1 MKIRDADTFDSGTL
15 LIALAIGAFGVL
27 TIWGATDGVPGLS
40 GVHRTQMIW
49 LALGLVVFGVAAAVD
64 YHLWA
69 DVAPVLYAGSLV
81 LLGVLLVVARTIANT
96 RSWFEVGPVRFQPSE
111 AAKVAVIL
119 MLAWYLARRGG
130 GKLGATGV
138 LAVAAIIG
146 APVALIAL
154 QPDMG
159 TCLTYAP
166 LLAASVFLG
175 GMRWRT
181 ILVIVLMVALLAPI
195 VWSFGLKGYQ
205 RERIL
210 TVFQPERDPSGT
222 GYQVR
227 QSRIA
232 IGSGGVFGKGLLSG
246 TQSRLQFLPQHHTDF
261 VLSALA
267 EQWGF
272 IGAMTVVGL
281 YVALVLRAFSTAR
294 LARDRLG
301 LYIATGVGT
310 LLGFQALIN
319 MGMVLG
325 ALPTIGVPLPLLSY
339 GGSSML
345 ATMTALGLLANVRS
359 RRFVN

>member
-1 MKIRDADTFDSGTL
+1 MYGAGEG
-15 LIALAIGAFGVL
+15 AGAIGDL
-27 TIWGATDGVPGLS
+27 P
-40 GVHRTQMIW
+40 RTQLTW
-49 LALGLVVFGVAAAVD
+49 LVIGVAVFAVAAAID

-69 DVAPVLYAGSLV
+69 DLAPLLYAGAV
-81 LLGVLLVVARTIANT
+81 ATLGVVLAVAPRIAGA
-96 RSWFEVGPVRFQPSE
+96 RSWFVLGPIRFQPSE

-119 MLAWYLARRGG
+119 MVGWYLARRSGE
-130 GKLGATGV
+130 KLGFTGLV
-138 LAVAAIIG
+138 SLGFLVG
-146 APVALIAL
+146 LPVVLIAM

-159 TCLTYAP
+159 TCLTYMP
-166 LLAASVFLG
+166 LFAMGVFLG
-175 GMRWRT
+175 GIRVKT
-181 ILVIVLMVALLAPI
+181 IVILGLVGMLLVPV
-195 VWSFGLKGYQ
+195 VWSYGLKDYQ

-232 IGSGGVFGKGLLSG
+232 IGSGGVWGKGLKEG

-261 VLSALA
+261 ILSTLA

-272 IGAMTVVGL
+272 VGSATIVGL
-281 YVALVLRAFSTAR
+281 YLFLVMRAFSTAR

-301 LYIATGVGT
+301 LYLAVGIGT
-310 LLGFQALIN
+310 MLGFQALVN
-319 MGMVLG
+319 VGMVLG

-339 GGSSML
+339 GGSSAVTTML
-345 ATMTALGLLANVRS
+345 ALGLLANIRT